1 MYHACAEA
9 HIGDRGRAVEMAA
22 CMIQDN
28 MDPEAAARTCAQ
40 RLRYEESAKENSVET
55 NPRFS
60 LHWFVCVCVFVR
72 GEFRGNPSP
81 TF

>member
-40 RLRYEESAKENSVET
+40 RLRYDRGNTVET
-55 NPRFS
+55 NRRFS
-60 LHWFVCVCVFVR
+60 LQLVYF
-72 GEFRGNPSP
+72 
-81 TF
+81 

>member
-28 MDPEAAARTCAQ
+28 MDPDAAARTCAQ
-40 RLRYEESAKENSVET
+40 RLRYEESERENTVET
-55 NPRFS
+55 IIVYN
-60 LHWFVCVCVFVR
+60 WFICVWFCKR
-72 GEFRGNPSP
+72 
-81 TF
+81 